1 MRVEIIL
8 LIAVKSSHYSY
19 WFIFLQHTRNTNVV
33 TYGGGE
39 ISLP

>member
-1 MRVEIIL
+1 MIV

-19 WFIFLQHTRNTNVV
+19 WFVFSQQQPRNTNVMM
-33 TYGGGE
+33 YYGGE